1 MDQDYIPNT
10 KLPGLKIWP
19 NSPDLTESMVPGSRS
34 TRMARGTYL
43 LPVGNRARLRPAVG
57 KGITGKTVLYVP
69 FTAESL
75 EKILASEAKVS
86 RGAFLL

>member
-1 MDQDYIPNT
+1 
-10 KLPGLKIWP
+10 
-19 NSPDLTESMVPGSRS
+19 
-34 TRMARGTYL
+34 MARGTYL